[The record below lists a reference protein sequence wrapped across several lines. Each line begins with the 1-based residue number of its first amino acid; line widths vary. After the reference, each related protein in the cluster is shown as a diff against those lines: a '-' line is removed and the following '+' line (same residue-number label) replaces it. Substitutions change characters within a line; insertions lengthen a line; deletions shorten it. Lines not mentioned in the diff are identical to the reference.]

1 MNETHNGNKNRSKI
15 VAKPDEGTKSAGKSN
30 GTEATLRKGS
40 LPKASA
46 VTTVDREANKGKA
59 IEAALKQNVSLT
71 SDGTKILNVISN
83 SGKALLTHNL
93 GGESAT
99 GHETVKKS

>member
-30 GTEATLRKGS
+30 GPEATLRAGS
-40 LPKASA
+40 LPKSEA
-46 VTTVDREANKGKA
+46 VRHVDRDANNGAA
-59 IEAALKQNVSLT
+59 IREALKQNVSLT

-83 SGKALLTHNL
+83 SGKAFLSHNL